1 MLYSSGGDAVFP
13 YSVAS
18 SSSWYKAAATNRVAT
33 LNQVPCVYIGTP
45 NHQWPFTFFGQ
56 RWGSGDQD
64 RRLERTHVTQSKW
77 SVLWLYL

>member
-45 NHQWPFTFFGQ
+45 NHPSLSLDRGEDLGT
-56 RWGSGDQD
+56 RTGD
-64 RRLERTHVTQSKW
+64 
-77 SVLWLYL
+77 